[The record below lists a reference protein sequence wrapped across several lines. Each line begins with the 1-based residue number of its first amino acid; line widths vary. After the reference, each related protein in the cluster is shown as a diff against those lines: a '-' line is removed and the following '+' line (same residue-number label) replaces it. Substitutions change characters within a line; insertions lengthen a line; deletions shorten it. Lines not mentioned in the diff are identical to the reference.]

1 MVCATSLQTQQ
12 RLPSLV
18 FPNGGDSLVKDH
30 SNREKYLNAFEGSE
44 EVIPYIISI
53 HVTIENLPGTGIQL
67 P

>member
-1 MVCATSLQTQQ
+1 
-12 RLPSLV
+12 
-18 FPNGGDSLVKDH
+18 VKDH